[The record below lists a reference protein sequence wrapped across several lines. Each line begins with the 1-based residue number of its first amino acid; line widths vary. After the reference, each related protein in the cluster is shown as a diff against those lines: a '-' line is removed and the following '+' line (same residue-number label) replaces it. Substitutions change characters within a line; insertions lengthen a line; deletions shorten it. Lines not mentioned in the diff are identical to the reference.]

1 MESSNTS
8 LRASLTKNSLGAEQ
22 CYAALKTRDS
32 RFDGR
37 FFVAVKSTRIYCRP
51 VCRVKLPRLENCTF
65 YLSAA
70 GAEHA
75 GYRPCLRCR
84 PELAPGH
91 FALDAS
97 SRLAQQMAM
106 IIQHASAEVKLDA
119 VAAKLGVT
127 ERHARRLF
135 HDSFGVTPVQYAQ
148 TCRLLAAKRLLSDTD
163 MPMLDVAHAAGFRS
177 LRRFNDLFAERY
189 RMQPSALR
197 KSQRLDEPPKAWL
210 EFRLPYRRPF
220 DWADLLSF
228 LSLRVIP
235 GIERVDVTA
244 SSFSRHLAVTHEGRR
259 LVGELHVTDLSRQ
272 DALSVSLSQ
281 SLAPV
286 CLKVLQQLRKVFDL
300 DLEPEQVKLSLGT
313 LCSNPGVRL
322 PGGFS
327 GFEIA
332 VRAVL
337 GQQVSV
343 KGAHTL
349 AGRIAEKFGQ
359 DQCFPE
365 PEDIAAASVAALS
378 SCGLIQRRAQ
388 TLIDLA
394 QAIISGRL
402 VLDGSV
408 PLEAGLLALKS
419 IKGIGEWTAQYVA
432 MRALRWPDALPADDL
447 VLKKRLQV
455 KTGKEVELAFEAYR
469 PWRAYAVIHTWK
481 LP

>member
-1 MESSNTS
+1 MTRSTENSAN
-8 LRASLTKNSLGAEQ
+8 LTLGAEQ
-22 CYAALKTRDS
+22 CYAALQTRDS

-37 FFVAVKSTRIYCRP
+37 FFVAVRSTKIYCRP

-65 YLSAA
+65 YPSAA

-97 SRLAQQMAM
+97 SRLAQQMALM
-106 IIQHASAEVKLDA
+106 IQHASAEIKLDA

-135 HDSFGVTPVQYAQ
+135 QDSFGVTPVQYAQ

-177 LRRFNDLFAERY
+177 LRRFNDLFAQRY
-189 RMQPSALR
+189 RLQPSALR
-197 KSQRLDEPPKAWL
+197 RSQRLDEPPKAWL

-220 DWADLLSF
+220 DWQDLLGF
-228 LSLRVIP
+228 LAKRVIN
-235 GIERVDVTA
+235 GVEAVDLDGQV
-244 SSFSRHLAVTHEGRR
+244 FSRNLAFAHDGRR
-259 LVGELHVTDLSRQ
+259 LVGELRVWDLPRH
-272 DALSVSLSQ
+272 DALSVHLSQ

-300 DLEPEQVKLSLGT
+300 DLEPEQVSAALGP
-313 LCSNPGVRL
+313 LCANPGVRL

-349 AGRIAEKFGQ
+349 AGRIAEKFGK
-359 DQCFPE
+359 DHCFPD
-365 PEDIAAASVAALS
+365 PDQLACASVTELS
-378 SCGLIQRRAQ
+378 ACGLIQRRAQ

-394 QAIISGRL
+394 QSIQTGRL
-402 VLDGSV
+402 ALDGSSS
-408 PLEAGLLALKS
+408 LESELLALKE

-447 VLKKRLQV
+447 VLKKRLGV
-455 KTGKEVELAFEAYR
+455 KTGKAVENAFEAFR

>member
-1 MESSNTS
+1 MASPTSNSNTS
-8 LRASLTKNSLGAEQ
+8 TIALHAEQ
-22 CYAALKTRDS
+22 CYLAMQTRDS

-37 FFVAVKSTRIYCRP
+37 FFVAVRSTKIYCRP
-51 VCRVKLPRLENCTF
+51 VCKVKLPRFENCTF
-65 YLSAA
+65 YPSAA

-97 SRLAQQMAM
+97 SRLAQQMAIM
-106 IIQHASAEVKLDA
+106 IQHASADVKLGA
-119 VAAKLGVT
+119 VATKLGVT
-127 ERHARRLF
+127 ERHARRIF

-163 MPMLDVAHAAGFRS
+163 MPMLEVAHAAGFRS
-177 LRRFNDLFAERY
+177 LRRFNDLFVERY
-189 RMQPSALR
+189 RLQPSSLR
-197 KSQRLDEPPKAWL
+197 KTQRHAEPPKEWL

-220 DWADLLSF
+220 DWNDLLAF
-228 LSLRVIP
+228 LAMRIIHGVEWIDTDSNAFCRNIALQ
-235 GIERVDVTA
+235 
-244 SSFSRHLAVTHEGRR
+244 HEGRR
-259 LVGELHVTDLSRQ
+259 LLGELRVTHLTQHDS
-272 DALSVSLSQ
+272 LSVRLSQ

-300 DLEPEQVKLSLGT
+300 DLEPEQVRLALGE
-313 LCSNPGVRL
+313 LCRNPGARL

-349 AGRIAEKFGQ
+349 AGRIAERFGR
-359 DQCFPE
+359 DHCFPD
-365 PEDIAAASVAALS
+365 PEDLAQVSLESLS
-378 SCGLIQRRAQ
+378 ACGLIQKRAQ

-394 QAIISGRL
+394 QEISLGRL
-402 VLDGSV
+402 TLDGSV
-408 PLEAGLLALKS
+408 PLESSLSALKR

-447 VLKKRLQV
+447 VLKKRLGV
-455 KTGKEVELAFEAYR
+455 KTGKEVEQAFQIYR